1 MAPLE
6 GQLRHVYFVDTP
18 DLPLNQHGVI
28 VRAHHV
34 QPRGDDSVIKL
45 RPAVPDELPAGLRQ
59 SGTWSWRW
67 TPCRAG
73 TCVRHR

>member
-6 GQLRHVYFVDTP
+6 GQLRQVYFFDTP
-18 DLPLNQHGVI
+18 DPPLNQHGVI
-28 VRAHHV
+28 VRARHV

-45 RPAVPDELPAGLRQ
+45 RPVVPDELPAGLRQ

-67 TPCRAG
+67 MRCRAG